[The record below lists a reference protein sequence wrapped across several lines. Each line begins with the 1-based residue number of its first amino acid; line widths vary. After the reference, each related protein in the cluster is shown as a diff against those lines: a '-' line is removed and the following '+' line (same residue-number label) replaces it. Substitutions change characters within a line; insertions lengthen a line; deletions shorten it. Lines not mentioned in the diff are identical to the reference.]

1 MSTDNLAPDSVS
13 NSPED
18 EKPSSPIDIPYEPG
32 RDTRQFEEAKVRA
45 MAEVASEQ
53 IEELMGLFTKGFDP
67 GLFDQEVL
75 ACLPGL
81 SANAFPGSY
90 EHLLVILLL
99 DCGEIEKIQIAL
111 ETWLNARYRTQKIPT
126 LSETSMVDVTYF
138 VSEIEMLRKLV
149 APLRGDS
156 SVPIYWVN
164 TRRKD
169 SGIVYKQLAAS
180 VEVIEQFKKD
190 IMTAL
195 ESDDED
201 SKPSTQT
208 TSNTEHKLNK
218 THPGSMY
225 TDLPVSTERTSIL
238 SIRQHRLDACKATAD
253 WDGFPK
259 TDLEATSFHQ
269 LYKAYVC
276 ENMPDRARSSG
287 WLPPIAPDIPR
298 SSSAKAEQGD
308 LCVWPSE
315 QHNNGFLSLLL
326 KLAIWLSVARG
337 QAAVHLY
344 CDIARHFTAH
354 RPSKSAREPYICF
367 LRQLS
372 QIRVSNNGV
381 MSRMQTPVHLHLGD
395 PQLSNADYFMDVWRS
410 NFVVAQGLEEEV
422 SLLKKKKDDPNQS
435 FQLSDPPAPHS
446 ESQHPD
452 DGSTTPSR
460 LNVPRPSLFVH
471 TDDSILRLREEA
483 LIDDQASLPI

>member
-1 MSTDNLAPDSVS
+1 MSTDKLAPDSPS
-13 NSPED
+13 SSSEE

-32 RDTRQFEEAKVRA
+32 KDTRQFEEAKIRA
-45 MAEVASEQ
+45 MTEVASEQ
-53 IEELMGLFTKGFDP
+53 IDELMGLFTKGFDP
-67 GLFDQEVL
+67 GMFDREVL
-75 ACLPGL
+75 ACLPNL
-81 SANAFPGSY
+81 SANIFPGSY
-90 EHLLVILLL
+90 KHLLVILLL
-99 DCGEIEKIQIAL
+99 DCGEIEKIQMAL
-111 ETWLNARYRTQKIPT
+111 ETWLNARYRTQEIPT

-149 APLRGDS
+149 APLRGDT

-169 SGIVYKQLAAS
+169 SSIVYKQLAAS

-195 ESDDED
+195 ESDDE
-201 SKPSTQT
+201 
-208 TSNTEHKLNK
+208 NR
-218 THPGSMY
+218 SMY

-259 TDLEATSFHQ
+259 TDLEASSFHQ

-287 WLPPIAPDIPR
+287 WLPPMAPDIPD

-315 QHNNGFLSLLL
+315 QHNSGFLSLLL

-381 MSRMQTPVHLHLGD
+381 MSRMQTPVHLRLGD

-422 SLLKKKKDDPNQS
+422 SLLKKKDEPNQG
-435 FQLSDPPAPHS
+435 FQLSDPPASRS
-446 ESQHPD
+446 EFQHPD
-452 DGSTTPSR
+452 DCTTVPSR
-460 LNVPRPSLFVH
+460 LNVPRPSLLVQ
-471 TDDSILRLREEA
+471 TDDPVLRLREEA